1 MLNNLV
7 THGDNWWLLIVINK
21 TCNMQA
27 RKKRA
32 ADDVQNRC
40 EHSALEVWRND
51 RYLRD
56 CLVRVPSK
64 DIARTRSQ
72 VQTADTA
79 TQSLLSASLFWIFA
93 LNVWHV
99 ILKHVCPGF
108 RARSANQF
116 DAYLG
121 YRQMFQPK
129 RHNSTPTIQN
139 EMVPGRR

>member
-1 MLNNLV
+1 
-7 THGDNWWLLIVINK
+7 
-21 TCNMQA
+21 MQA

-72 VQTADTA
+72 VQTADIA
-79 TQSLLSASLFWIFA
+79 TQSLLSASLFWVFA
-93 LNVWHV
+93 LNVWRV
-99 ILKHVCPGF
+99 I
-108 RARSANQF
+108 
-116 DAYLG
+116 
-121 YRQMFQPK
+121 
-129 RHNSTPTIQN
+129 
-139 EMVPGRR
+139 